1 MTILGTSKISVVSKV
16 KTPSKDGNTTYYK
29 LGCLVGSEAGMLSC
43 SEDIYNEVE
52 IGKTYDFETLYNDSY
67 KSFRLNHVIHGA
79 IK

>member
-1 MTILGTSKISVVSKV
+1 MTILGTSKISVISKV

-52 IGKTYDFETLYNDSY
+52 TITISVSLTFHLS
-67 KSFRLNHVIHGA
+67 
-79 IK
+79 